1 MIIVVDEAIPH
12 WDEAFPRLGEVRPFS
27 GRKLRPADVK
37 DANALIVRS
46 ITRVDASL
54 LEGSSVRFVGSATI
68 GMDHMDVEYLKARG
82 VYFTNAAGCN
92 ANAVAEYVVAAL
104 LVVASRKGWNLQS
117 KSIAVIGVG
126 NVGSHVEK
134 KARALGMKVFLCDPP
149 LQETRND
156 PRYLF
161 LDDVLDADILTF
173 HVPLTSDGPYPTYH
187 MVDKNIL
194 ARLSSRQFLI
204 NTARGPVFDGCD
216 LKESLRASR
225 LEGAVLDVWE
235 GEPNIDLSLL
245 DLADLG
251 TPHIA
256 GYSIDGKIRA
266 TEMMFEGICRYFGL
280 KASWDTGSLYPAA
293 SAIRPEAGL
302 KSEDA
307 LRSVVLE
314 AYNILRDDGS
324 LRDLHGLPED
334 CAGAGFDRLRNEY
347 PLRPE
352 FRHFVVDLPK
362 DQLGRGEIIG
372 GLGFQVSN
380 GRGE

>member
-1 MIIVVDEAIPH
+1 MIIVVDEAIPY

-37 DANALIVRS
+37 DANALVVRS

-92 ANAVAEYVVAAL
+92 ANAVAEYIVAAL
-104 LVVASRKGWNLQS
+104 LVMAKRKGWNLRS
-117 KSIAVIGVG
+117 KSIAIIGVG
-126 NVGSHVEK
+126 NVGSRVEK
-134 KARALGMKVFLCDPP
+134 KARILGIRVLLCDPP
-149 LQETRND
+149 LREARSD

-187 MVDKNIL
+187 MVDKNVL
-194 ARLSSRQFLI
+194 ERLSPKQFLI
-204 NTARGPVFDGCD
+204 NTARGPVFNGRD
-216 LKESLRASR
+216 LKESLRAGR

-235 GEPNIDLSLL
+235 GEPDIDLSLL
-245 DLADLG
+245 DLAEIG

-266 TEMMFEGICRYFGL
+266 TEMMFEGICRYFQL
-280 KASWDTGSLYPAA
+280 QASWDSSSLYPAA
-293 SAIRPEAGL
+293 SAIRSEAGL
-302 KSEDA
+302 KGDDA
-307 LRSVVLE
+307 LRSVVLQ
-314 AYNILRDDGS
+314 AYNILRDDGN
-324 LRDLHGLPED
+324 LRALHSLPED
-334 CAGAGFDRLRNEY
+334 RAGAGFDRLRNEY

-362 DQLGRGEIIG
+362 DQTGIGGIIG

-380 GRGE
+380 GGGE